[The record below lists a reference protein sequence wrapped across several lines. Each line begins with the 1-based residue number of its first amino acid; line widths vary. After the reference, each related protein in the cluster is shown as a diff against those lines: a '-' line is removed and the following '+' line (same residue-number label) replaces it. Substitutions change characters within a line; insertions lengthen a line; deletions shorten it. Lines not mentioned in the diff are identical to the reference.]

1 MISKYFMGDKT
12 TEIITSIKEKL
23 IQKPCSISD
32 IADKAMD
39 WRTAEYYLGMMK
51 SLGLVKEVSMKNKR
65 MFYYLDH
72 NNYFCIPVKYEQS
85 RIISSIYAKIRE
97 ICLKTYN
104 KEPTKTH
111 VYKILWKINQELHL
125 NLPVGWY
132 MYGPICIQ
140 VYKGDEK
147 YTKLDNK
154 TIEAV
159 KKATFEYCRYDNVE
173 LQRKVYDLEQEALY
187 QIKEKILGMP
197 DQNLNLVL
205 MDLVKAVP
213 HEAVET
219 TTDFVRATLLLGW
232 EKTRSLFDR
241 IWKYIALLRLKISL
255 ISYYGEDISI
265 YLDEEILNKQK
276 EVQIIITDLVASHV
290 KAKHSQEKRY
300 QDWKRSRRNP

>member
-1 MISKYFMGDKT
+1 
-12 TEIITSIKEKL
+12 
-23 IQKPCSISD
+23 
-32 IADKAMD
+32 
-39 WRTAEYYLGMMK
+39 
-51 SLGLVKEVSMKNKR
+51 
-65 MFYYLDH
+65 
-72 NNYFCIPVKYEQS
+72 
-85 RIISSIYAKIRE
+85 
-97 ICLKTYN
+97 
-104 KEPTKTH
+104 
-111 VYKILWKINQELHL
+111 
-125 NLPVGWY
+125 
-132 MYGPICIQ
+132 
-140 VYKGDEK
+140 
-147 YTKLDNK
+147 
-154 TIEAV
+154 
-159 KKATFEYCRYDNVE
+159 
-173 LQRKVYDLEQEALY
+173 
-187 QIKEKILGMP
+187 MP